1 MSCLSI
7 ASVNMGRGAG
17 NFCLT
22 GPIKQ
27 NIEKFTKYW
36 LIHNNFKHLFS
47 KTIHSPFFWSCS
59 CTGTRSPF
67 CWIFSF
73 DILSTMMVKILVGL
87 VDWQPLAGPFLTESG
102 DGGDPGLI
110 CWLSLLLAAPCWPLL
125 TESDGEDAGWICPHP
140 LLLAAPW
147 WWRPWFDF
155 LLSTSAGSPLM
166 VETLVWFVVIH
177 FCWQPL
183 DGGDPGLI
191 CCHPLLLAAPWWW
204 RPWFDSSSCH
214 QFYTFS

>member
-87 VDWQPLAGPFLTESG
+87 IDWQPLAGPFLTESG
-102 DGGDPGLI
+102 DGGDPGWFVDFHF
-110 CWLSLLLAAPCWPLL
+110 CWQPL
-125 TESDGEDAGWICPHP
+125 DGEDPGLICCYP

-147 WWRPWFDF
+147 WWRPWFD
-155 LLSTSAGSPLM
+155 LMTSTFAGSPLM
-166 VETLVWFVVIH
+166 VETLVWF
-177 FCWQPL
+177 
-183 DGGDPGLI
+183 
-191 CCHPLLLAAPWWW
+191 
-204 RPWFDSSSCH
+204 
-214 QFYTFS
+214 